1 MIVENGR
8 IFCGVLTV
16 YISPSSGGLTMGE
29 IKDFSAK
36 NLRFFQVPFT
46 ILKGKTWV
54 NALCV
59 DRAGMKTLSLDIL
72 YARGGRQK
80 DFASAEAT

>member
-36 NLRFFQVPFT
+36 NLRFFQVPFGIREGKRIST
-46 ILKGKTWV
+46 VATVDKG
-54 NALCV
+54 
-59 DRAGMKTLSLDIL
+59 
-72 YARGGRQK
+72 
-80 DFASAEAT
+80 SAPLTAQPFEKG